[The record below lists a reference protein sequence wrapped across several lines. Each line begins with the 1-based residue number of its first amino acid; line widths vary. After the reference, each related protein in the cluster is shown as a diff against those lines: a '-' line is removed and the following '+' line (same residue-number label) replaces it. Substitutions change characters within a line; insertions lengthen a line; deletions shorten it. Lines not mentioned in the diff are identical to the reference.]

1 VLHANLTLGVAIKM
15 PAMKTSDRPLTA
27 FASAL
32 ALFLSVS
39 LGTAAER
46 APSAPL
52 LSVKGRTLVDGRGE
66 VVRLRGFGLG
76 GMLHL
81 ENFIDGYPGNEEAF
95 RETLLG
101 AMGRKQYDLFFDT
114 FYENYFT
121 EADARYIAS
130 LGLNLIR
137 IPINYRL
144 FEDDMNP
151 RVINEDGFRHL
162 DRVIKLCAAQHI
174 YTIIDLHALPGY
186 QNQHWHSDNPTHQAL
201 FWKHKDFQDRVVVL
215 WEAIARRYRN
225 EPWVAGHDLINEP
238 ADPTGER
245 VVPFYRRLVEA
256 VRKVDPA
263 HVLFIEGNTYARDFD
278 RFDPTWTNVVY
289 TNHDY
294 AAPGSISAGPYPGQ
308 TNGRQYDRAVVEAE
322 FLKKSRFMLDHGL
335 PIWVGEFGPVYTGDA
350 QKDEMRYQL
359 LKDQLAIYD
368 THGVSWCIW
377 LYRDL
382 GLQAL
387 VYQPETTAW
396 MQRVKPMLEKKQRL
410 GADAW
415 GSVEAGIREVM
426 EPIDA
431 LLAREFP
438 RYDPYPNGAKREARL
453 LVRHILIAE
462 ALLSE
467 YGKAFEGLSDQQVV
481 ALAKSFN
488 LDQARRRTR
497 LEAILSGKER

>member
-1 VLHANLTLGVAIKM
+1 
-15 PAMKTSDRPLTA
+15 MKTPRSIIA
-27 FASAL
+27 A
-32 ALFLSVS
+32 FLSVFA
-39 LGTAAER
+39 LFPRCHATAALTP
-46 APSAPL
+46 ASSSDPL
-52 LSVKGRTLVDGRGE
+52 LVVKGDKLVDGKGE
-66 VVRLRGFGLG
+66 IVRLRGFGLG
-76 GMLHL
+76 GMLHM

-95 RETLLG
+95 REVLLK
-101 AMGRKQYDLFFDT
+101 AMGPKKYDLFFDT
-114 FYENYFT
+114 FYMNYFA

-130 LGLNLIR
+130 LGLNLVR

-151 RVINEDGFRHL
+151 RAIKQDGFKHL
-162 DRVIKLCAAQHI
+162 DRVIKLCAERRI

-186 QNQHWHSDNPTHQAL
+186 QNQHWHSDNPTHTAL
-201 FWKHKDFQDRVVVL
+201 LWKHKDFQDRTVVL
-215 WEAIARRYRN
+215 WEAIASHYRD
-225 EPWVAGHDLINEP
+225 EPWVAGYDLINEP
-238 ADPTGER
+238 ADPTGKM
-245 VVPFYRRLVEA
+245 VVPFFHRLMGAIRE
-256 VRKVDPA
+256 VDPV
-263 HVLFIEGNTYARDFD
+263 HILFIEGNTYARDFEG
-278 RFDPTWTNVVY
+278 FDPTWKNVVY

-294 AAPGSISAGPYPGQ
+294 AGPGFVSGGPYPGV
-308 TNGRQYDRAVVEAE
+308 TGGRYYDRNTVEAD
-322 FLKKSRFMLDHGL
+322 FLKKSRFMIDNGL
-335 PIWVGEFGPVYTGDA
+335 PIWVGEFGPVYTGDT

-368 THGVSWCIW
+368 KHGVSWCIW

-415 GSVEAGIREVM
+415 GSLETGIHDVM
-426 EPIDA
+426 DPIDA
-431 LLAREFP
+431 MLAREFP
-438 RYDPYPNGAKREARL
+438 DYDPYPNGAKREARL

-467 YGKAFEGLSDQQVV
+467 FGKAFEGLSEDQVV
-481 ALAKSFN
+481 ELAESFN
-488 LDQARRRTR
+488 LNKAKRRTR

>member
-1 VLHANLTLGVAIKM
+1 MKSSHPVPSVLVSAFVLFSCGNAVA
-15 PAMKTSDRPLTA
+15 A
-27 FASAL
+27 
-32 ALFLSVS
+32 
-39 LGTAAER
+39 GE
-46 APSAPL
+46 PSASSQPL
-52 LSVKGRTLVDGRGE
+52 LVVKGDKLLNGKGE

-76 GMLHL
+76 GMLHM

-95 RETLLG
+95 REVMLRAL
-101 AMGRKQYDLFFDT
+101 GRKKYDLFFDT

-121 EADARYIAS
+121 DADARYIAS
-130 LGLNLIR
+130 LGLNLVR

-151 RVINEDGFRHL
+151 RAIKLDAFKHL
-162 DRVIKLCAAQHI
+162 DRVIKLCAAHGI
-174 YTIIDLHALPGY
+174 YTIIDLHALPGC
-186 QNQHWHSDNPTHQAL
+186 QNQHWHSDNPTHLAL
-201 FWKHKDFQDRVVVL
+201 LWKHKDFQDRTAVL
-215 WEAIARRYRN
+215 WEAIASRYRD
-225 EPWVAGHDLINEP
+225 EPWVAGYDLINEP
-238 ADPTGER
+238 ADPTGEV
-245 VVPFYRRLVEA
+245 VVPFFRRLMET

-263 HVLFIEGNTYARDFD
+263 HILFIEGNTYARDFHG
-278 RFDPTWTNVVY
+278 FDPSWRNVVY

-294 AAPGSISAGPYPGQ
+294 AGPGFISGGPYPGE
-308 TNGRQYDRAVVEAE
+308 TGGRYYDGKTIEAD
-322 FLKKSRFMLDHGL
+322 FLEKSQFMIDNGL

-350 QKDEMRYQL
+350 QRDEMRYQL

-368 THGVSWCIW
+368 KHAVSWCIW

-396 MQRVKPMLEKKQRL
+396 MQRIAPMLEKKQRL

-415 GSVEAGIREVM
+415 GSLETGIHDVM

-438 RYDPYPNGAKREARL
+438 DYDPYPNGATREARL

-467 YGKAFEGLSDQQVV
+467 YGKAFVGLSEQQVV
-481 ALAKSFN
+481 ELAESFN
-488 LDQARRRTR
+488 LGQAKRRTR
-497 LEAILSGKER
+497 LEAILSRKER